1 MKRKKLIFPL
11 IILCILRLLGAAF
24 LFLKLKT
31 SPKQKII
38 KAVTTTCS
46 SLTAVAGT
54 SSDQLIGMDK
64 INTVLEEQSAQISG
78 DFTIEFVNKMLE
90 YDFLNG
96 FTFAFNGKRDLTN
109 QEASFELNL
118 GEKNPLTLSTY
129 LTSESWV
136 LSAPKLSDTNH
147 YIDFTK
153 INEALKDSF
162 LGDYFELPEVTIQ
175 PFKTPSDS
183 AFSKVFYSFLKNRG
197 EDFKN
202 LFSDITLKKQGKKK
216 TITTLN
222 GTRKCTTYEVT
233 LPKESIEDFRD
244 SFQDYL
250 DSNTAAKL
258 DLSEEAYEKLQED
271 MDRYESLLAEHL
283 KDDVIFLVS
292 LDKDGILR
300 EFSASYKELS
310 IKASFIGAKTNTDA
324 ISGEL
329 QIEHESYP
337 VTVAYEETVSKEN
350 DMDLFETS
358 STIFLAKEPE
368 KKIEITTENAFS
380 PETLKFSNT
389 SKLVVPTVG
398 INAEFSYEGVF
409 TDYVKN
415 QSFSADIDE
424 LKIKVFGIRI
434 FSLQGELSVSP
445 LKEPVTS
452 MESGTN
458 LFTLTV
464 KQQEELFENLKN
476 TLNLLKD

>member
-1 MKRKKLIFPL
+1 
-11 IILCILRLLGAAF
+11 
-24 LFLKLKT
+24 
-31 SPKQKII
+31 
-38 KAVTTTCS
+38 
-46 SLTAVAGT
+46 
-54 SSDQLIGMDK
+54 
-64 INTVLEEQSAQISG
+64 
-78 DFTIEFVNKMLE
+78 MLE

-216 TITTLN
+216 SITTLD
-222 GTRKCTTYEVT
+222 GTKKCTTYEVT

-258 DLSEEAYEKLQED
+258 DLSEKL
-271 MDRYESLLAEHL
+271 MKNY
-283 KDDVIFLVS
+283 
-292 LDKDGILR
+292 
-300 EFSASYKELS
+300 
-310 IKASFIGAKTNTDA
+310 
-324 ISGEL
+324 
-329 QIEHESYP
+329 
-337 VTVAYEETVSKEN
+337 
-350 DMDLFETS
+350 
-358 STIFLAKEPE
+358 
-368 KKIEITTENAFS
+368 KKIWTVTNHCWQ
-380 PETLKFSNT
+380 NT
-389 SKLVVPTVG
+389 
-398 INAEFSYEGVF
+398 
-409 TDYVKN
+409 
-415 QSFSADIDE
+415 
-424 LKIKVFGIRI
+424 
-434 FSLQGELSVSP
+434 
-445 LKEPVTS
+445 
-452 MESGTN
+452 
-458 LFTLTV
+458 
-464 KQQEELFENLKN
+464 
-476 TLNLLKD
+476 

>member
-1 MKRKKLIFPL
+1 MAMKRKKLIFPL
-11 IILCILRLLGAAF
+11 IILCILILLGAAF

-162 LGDYFELPEVTIQ
+162 LGDNFELPEVTIQ

-183 AFSKVFYSFLKNRG
+183 AFSKVFS
-197 EDFKN
+197 
-202 LFSDITLKKQGKKK
+202 
-216 TITTLN
+216 
-222 GTRKCTTYEVT
+222 
-233 LPKESIEDFRD
+233 PK
-244 SFQDYL
+244 
-250 DSNTAAKL
+250 
-258 DLSEEAYEKLQED
+258 
-271 MDRYESLLAEHL
+271 
-283 KDDVIFLVS
+283 V
-292 LDKDGILR
+292 
-300 EFSASYKELS
+300 
-310 IKASFIGAKTNTDA
+310 
-324 ISGEL
+324 
-329 QIEHESYP
+329 
-337 VTVAYEETVSKEN
+337 
-350 DMDLFETS
+350 
-358 STIFLAKEPE
+358 
-368 KKIEITTENAFS
+368 
-380 PETLKFSNT
+380 
-389 SKLVVPTVG
+389 
-398 INAEFSYEGVF
+398 
-409 TDYVKN
+409 
-415 QSFSADIDE
+415 SFS
-424 LKIKVFGIRI
+424 
-434 FSLQGELSVSP
+434 
-445 LKEPVTS
+445 
-452 MESGTN
+452 
-458 LFTLTV
+458 
-464 KQQEELFENLKN
+464 
-476 TLNLLKD
+476 